1 MYTFSNTLQA
11 ALNAKTPQR
20 VLLEFTDYTPAVQF
34 SNEDIMMSQGVQVNT
49 VFNSETDLTIG
60 QCPSAEI
67 RFSLRNNES
76 QLQDFE
82 FGRFTAYLGA
92 RIDSGTP
99 ASGAKT
105 ATFTENGVS
114 RLYEF
119 APLGV
124 FIAERPNVVRTNTI
138 DVTAHDL
145 MTLFD
150 VDMPDKTTLET
161 YGLSYPTTISG
172 LLRAMCNYLD
182 VTVQAWTFLNANLS
196 VASEPE
202 MFSTSTMREVLGLI
216 AEAACCT
223 ARFNRSGKLELVWFN
238 TVNKT
243 FDEHDYSEMTQYWY
257 ETKKIGKLHIR
268 NADSTTE
275 YTYTPP
281 DCDGTNAYLIQ
292 DNPFL
297 RQSDS

>member
-150 VDMPDKTTLET
+150 VDMPDKTTL
-161 YGLSYPTTISG
+161 GLSYPTTLYG
-172 LLRAMCNYLD
+172 LLQKMCAYLG
-182 VTVQAWTFLNANLS
+182 VTIQSAVFLNANLA
-196 VASEPE
+196 VAKEPDA
-202 MFSTSTMREVLGLI
+202 FSTSTMREVLGLI

-223 ARFNRSGKLELVWFN
+223 ARFNRSGNLELVWFN

-257 ETKKIGKLHIR
+257 ETRAIDKLHIR

-275 YTYTPP
+275 YTV
-281 DCDGTNAYLIQ
+281 GTGINAYMIQ

>member
-20 VLLEFTDYTPAVQF
+20 VLLEFTDYSPAVQF

-99 ASGAKT
+99 ASGSKT

-150 VDMPDKTTLET
+150 VDMPTKETLELT
-161 YGLSYPTTISG
+161 YPTTLSG
-172 LLRAMCNYLD
+172 LLTKMCTYLD
-182 VTVQAWTFLNANLS
+182 VNIQSNVFLNANLQVS
-196 VASEPE
+196 SEPKA
-202 MFSTSTMREVLGLI
+202 FSTSTMREVLGLI